1 MCCLYGLD
9 TVKGKRRRSR
19 GRERRREREKVSIA
33 KLGSQFISLGP
44 TDFAISPAIRK
55 QMRMVKICRR

>member
-1 MCCLYGLD
+1 M
-9 TVKGKRRRSR
+9 KGERRRGM
-19 GRERRREREKVSIA
+19 GRERRREREKVSLT

-55 QMRMVKICRR
+55 PV